1 MRDVSYGLV
10 DLHAHLMPGVDDGA
24 ADIGEARAGLEALD
38 DQGARVVVATPHLAA
53 GRAESDPEGW
63 RERLAEIDSA
73 WTRLRSS
80 AQAAVPSLAV
90 KRGGELK
97 LDAPPPDLS
106 DPRLRLAD
114 TRYVA
119 VEFGSLELPPF
130 GADQLDAVRRKG
142 GMPVLAHPERYAGLG
157 DRLESARTWRR
168 TGALLQV
175 NAGSLVGQYGPE
187 ARQTAWALLERG
199 WVDVVASDYHARG
212 EPRLGAARAAL
223 GRIGDQG
230 QAERLLAANPARL
243 LEDRPPEPVPPLE
256 GPGLWDRLRTLVG
269 LTSEPPVS

>member
-24 ADIGEARAGLEALD
+24 ADVGEARAGLEALD
-38 DQGARVVVATPHLAA
+38 DQGARVVVATPHLAV

-63 RERLAEIDSA
+63 RERLTEIDSA

-80 AQAAVPSLAV
+80 AQAAAPDLAV
-90 KRGGELK
+90 ERGAELK

-130 GADQLDAVRRKG
+130 GADQLGAVREAG
-142 GMPVLAHPERYAGLG
+142 GRPVLAHPERYAGLG
-157 DRLESARTWRR
+157 DRLETAAAWRSA
-168 TGALLQV
+168 GALLQV

-199 WVDVVASDYHARG
+199 WVDVVASDYHGRG
-212 EPRLGAARAAL
+212 KPRLSAARAAL
-223 GRIGDQG
+223 ERVGDRG
-230 QAERLLAANPARL
+230 QAERLLATNPARL
-243 LEDRPPEPVPPLE
+243 LEDRPPEPVPPLD
-256 GPGLWDRLRTLVG
+256 GRGLWDRLRALMGFDRGT
-269 LTSEPPVS
+269 PVS